1 MREFWILFRYEMKN
15 QFPIQWKKGKT
26 DIIGNLLSLLISL
39 IMIVVCVVLI
49 STIAKNYAAIK
60 INKVYAPLARAT
72 ELLNALYCLII
83 LIMSLSCLERMR
95 KTLTDAKDKMVFL
108 RLPLKQETIFL
119 SKLCV
124 LLLHTYLLGLAL
136 ILPVNIIIAT
146 AISPAGG
153 YWLATVCV
161 CLFLPLIPFLI
172 ACLLIVP
179 YIKLI
184 DFISHKYTLMFLSF
198 TGLLVLAFLLYSKVL
213 MVVEKLLETGSIQ
226 FLFNEDFIS
235 ALQTLLRV
243 TYPANS
249 FASIVMQSNLLTSYI
264 VVLAGAVVA
273 AFVAYFVTKR
283 LYYVTMYKNERRRVE
298 KSRRATYKQASP
310 LIALLKKEFI
320 CVFREPKHVFS
331 YFAIA
336 AAMPVMVYSCYSLF
350 ETLIY
355 NTLGLRVHFSLALL
369 IILIFG
375 MLTNTFC
382 STNITRDGG
391 SILKLKTFPLN
402 AAKIFLAKVVFC
414 GLVSSVSVILTTIL
428 LVAATSLQTADGLAC
443 CAIGL
448 LFSFAQI
455 FLATRMDMKHAKVSL
470 SALEIEKQSSK
481 TMSKVITIGFVLA
494 MLSGVASVVLAL
506 LSIGMPIAGDTTLNV
521 SIAYSYLVPTF
532 IGAAY
537 LAFSIWYY
545 RKNISENFTNLVA

>member
-15 QFPIQWKKGKT
+15 QFPVQWKKGKT
-26 DIIGNLLSLLISL
+26 DVVGNLLSMLISL
-39 IMIVVCVVLI
+39 IMIVSCILLI
-49 STIAKNYAAIK
+49 STIAKNYVAIK
-60 INKVYAPLARAT
+60 INKVSNPIARAS
-72 ELLNALYCLII
+72 ELLNVLYCLII
-83 LIMSLSCLERMR
+83 LIMSISSLERMR

-146 AISPAGG
+146 AISPAIS

-184 DFISHKYTLMFLSF
+184 DFIGNKYTLMFLSF
-198 TGLLVLAFLLYSKVL
+198 TGLLVLAFLLYSEVL

-226 FLFNEDFIS
+226 FLFNEEFIN
-235 ALQTLLRV
+235 ALQVLLTI
-243 TYPANS
+243 TYPASS
-249 FASIVMQSNLLTSYI
+249 FASIVMQNNLLVSYI
-264 VVLAGAVVA
+264 VVLAGAAVA
-273 AFVAYFVTKR
+273 AFFTYFVTKR
-283 LYYVTMYKNERRRVE
+283 LYYLTMYKNERRRVA
-298 KSRRATYKQASP
+298 KIRRPTYKPSTP

-355 NTLGLRVHFSLALL
+355 NTLGLRVHFSLALF

-382 STNITRDGG
+382 STNVTRDGG
-391 SILKLKTFPLN
+391 SVLKLKTFPLG
-402 AAKIFLAKVVFC
+402 ASKIFLAKVVFC
-414 GLVSSVSVILTTIL
+414 GIVSSLSVILATVL
-428 LVAATSLQTADGLAC
+428 LVAATSLQTVDGIAC

-448 LFSFAQI
+448 AFSFAQI
-455 FLATRMDMKHAKVSL
+455 FLATRMDMKYAKLSL
-470 SALEIEKQSSK
+470 SSIEIEKQSSK
-481 TMSKVITIGFVLA
+481 TMSKVITIGFLLS
-494 MLSGVASVVLAL
+494 MLSGVSSVVLAL
-506 LSIGMPIAGDTTLNV
+506 LSIGLPVAGGEQVGV
-521 SIAYSYLVPTF
+521 SIVYSYLVPA
-532 IGAAY
+532 IVGLAY
-537 LAFSIWYY
+537 LGFSIWYY
-545 RKNISENFTNLVA
+545 RRNITQNFANLVA